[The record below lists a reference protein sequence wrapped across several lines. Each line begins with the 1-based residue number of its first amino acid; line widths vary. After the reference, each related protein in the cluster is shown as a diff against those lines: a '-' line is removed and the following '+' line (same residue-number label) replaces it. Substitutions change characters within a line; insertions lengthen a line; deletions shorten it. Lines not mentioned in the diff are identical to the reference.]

1 MPQVNGSVAD
11 REAVHAEL
19 ERSRAVFASWVS
31 GAGPADLRR
40 GTVGTRWTNQQLL
53 FHMLFGY
60 LVVRALLRLV
70 RTFGRLPDVYSRVFA
85 AVLNAGTGPFHVVN
99 YLGSCG
105 GAVVFRGPRLV
116 AKFDRTIASLHRH
129 LDQETD
135 AALGRT
141 RHFPVD
147 WDPYFAD
154 RMALADVYHYG
165 TQHFD
170 HHARQLTLTRE
181 P

>member
-1 MPQVNGSVAD
+1 MNGSAAD
-11 REAVHAEL
+11 REAIHAEL
-19 ERSRAVFASWVS
+19 ERARVVFASLVS
-31 GAGPADLRR
+31 AAGPADLRR

-70 RTFGRLPDVYSRVFA
+70 RVFGLLPDWCSRAFA
-85 AVLNAGTGPFHVVN
+85 AVLNAGKGPFHLVN

-116 AKFDRTIASLHRH
+116 ARFDRIVASLHRH
-129 LDQETD
+129 LDKEAD

-141 RHFPVD
+141 MHFPAD
-147 WDPYFAD
+147 WDPYFTD
-154 RMALADVYHYG
+154 RMTLADVYHYG

-181 P
+181 S